1 MIHLAQRHFQHFL
14 KSFSFLMLAVFI
26 IQAQPIY
33 PSFAFA
39 KKDSSQKSLGVPTPE
54 HDKTTVQSLPL
65 NEAETNWLKAHPE
78 ITIAINQAW
87 PPMDYVDTEGEP
99 RGIGV
104 GFIGAINAR
113 LGGRLK
119 IVPLP
124 WEEMVEKVKQKKSML

>member
-26 IQAQPIY
+26 IQTQPVC
-33 PSFAFA
+33 PSFASV
-39 KKDSSQKSLGVPTPE
+39 KKDPSQNNLGVSTPE
-54 HDKTTVQSLPL
+54 HGKTTSQSLSL
-65 NEAETNWLKAHPE
+65 TEAETNWLKAHPE

-104 GFIGAINAR
+104 GFIGTIS
-113 LGGRLK
+113 K
-119 IVPLP
+119 IFPSI
-124 WEEMVEKVKQKKSML
+124 QNC